1 MEPMRRTTEGS
12 VKLISQNPGV
22 VYGVP
27 STPQPARLAS
37 VLINPSSLFFGC
49 HLEGQ
54 TSGDPCKKKKKTIT

>member
-1 MEPMRRTTEGS
+1 MEPTRRITEGS

-37 VLINPSSLFFGC
+37 VLVIQSSLSFGC

-54 TSGDPCKKKKKTIT
+54 MSGDQC